1 MKKYK
6 LVCWFYLMIILLSS
20 FGCGHVENVPEN
32 SFYERSALDG
42 DEEIGKD
49 YSNKVDEIYNEAYD
63 RFTEP
68 GYSEEMEG
76 ADIFEKVSR
85 YLLGGYHRI
94 YRVFRT
100 NSSHILITSLVI
112 GFGMMGLARKNKKI
126 QRTGL
131 VVFVIGI
138 PSIII
143 IVVFGVGI
151 LNDVLLY

>member
-1 MKKYK
+1 MRKCKI
-6 LVCWFYLMIILLSS
+6 VSWFYLLILLASV

-32 SFYERSALDG
+32 SFYERSALDE
-42 DEEIGKD
+42 EEIVKD

-138 PSIII
+138 PAIII